1 MSIFRENFISLRLNS
16 LDTFTAL
23 DFETAQGKRH
33 SICQIGLVRV
43 EQNVIT
49 QQGSILVRPP
59 GNHYSP
65 QNMAVHGITPE
76 KTQNALS
83 FDQIWP
89 RLQTYICNQNV
100 VAHNRAFDMSCLQ
113 QTLAYY
119 RLKVPAYQAHCT
131 YKIYGQ
137 KLNLLCKTY
146 GIELRHHDALSDAIA
161 CARLFI
167 LHNKRR

>member
-1 MSIFRENFISLRLNS
+1 MDSLH
-16 LDTFTAL
+16 TFTAL

-49 QQGSILVRPP
+49 QQGAILVRPP
-59 GNHYSP
+59 DNFYSA
-65 QNMAVHGITPE
+65 QNIAVHGITPE
-76 KTQNALS
+76 MTRNALT

-89 RLQTYICNQNV
+89 RLKPYICDQNI
-100 VAHNRAFDMSCLQ
+100 VAHNSAFDISCLQ

-119 RLKVPAYQAHCT
+119 RINVPGFKSHCT

-146 GIELRHHDALSDAIA
+146 GINLNHHDALSDAIA
-161 CARLFI
+161 CAKLFI
-167 LHNKRR
+167 LHNRKVAKKEVSGTA